1 MVLPQFLSD
10 QIYFFYFLVFIL
22 RIHAM
27 NHAVMHNLP
36 NFHRNALSAL
46 TSALIYGTLLVM
58 PTLNAQAVTA
68 TAVTAKT
75 NTTSSKTTVES
86 SKKSSTKPAAQTT
99 SKSTK
104 AVTAN
109 KTTNAAKSVKADTKA
124 SSSKPTTQKTAKAVS
139 QPAPVTSEVANS
151 SAKPAPVVTNSS
163 QDQVIDGVIAIVN
176 DTPILRSQLERAV
189 AQASAQLQAQ
199 NKPVPPA
206 QQLYPQV
213 LDQLITKQIQ
223 LDIIK
228 RQGLQAEENA
238 VNTALTNLAQQNG
251 VASLAEFQQKLDA
264 QRVGSY
270 QALRQKVSEDLAIQT
285 LQQQQLAS
293 RIKISDQD
301 VDNFLKSP
309 ESNALEKSQYR
320 TLHIR
325 VPFEADAAGKTSD
338 KQKKQALTV
347 ATQIAKNLQAENANI
362 EQIMTDA
369 QTNYNAQ
376 IQGGDMGYH
385 VAAELPTELSKNIT
399 ALEVGQVTNPIA
411 TAEGYNVIKLVD
423 KRGGQQKIIDQWHT
437 RHILISPSTAL
448 PADMAKQQIDTIYEK
463 LRQGEDFATLAS
475 TYSKDPGSASNG
487 GDLGWVSEG
496 DMVPSFEAMMKKT
509 SVNDYSVPFQTQ
521 FGWHIL
527 KVDEKRQKDVSDVY
541 RKNMA
546 REILYQRMA
555 PQALDDWMQDLR
567 AQAYVKIMQ

>member
-1 MVLPQFLSD
+1 
-10 QIYFFYFLVFIL
+10 
-22 RIHAM
+22 M
-27 NHAVMHNLP
+27 NYAVMHNLP

-46 TSALIYGTLLVM
+46 TSALIYGALLVM

-68 TAVTAKT
+68 TAAATAKT

-86 SKKSSTKPAAQTT
+86 SKKSTAKAAAQTT

-124 SSSKPTTQKTAKAVS
+124 SGSKPTTQKTATAVS

-151 SAKPAPVVTNSS
+151 SAKPTPVVTSNS

-176 DTPILRSQLERAV
+176 DTPILRSQLDRAV

-238 VNTALTNLAQQNG
+238 VNAALTNLAQQNG

-264 QRVGSY
+264 QRAGSY

>member
-1 MVLPQFLSD
+1 
-10 QIYFFYFLVFIL
+10 
-22 RIHAM
+22 M

-36 NFHRNALSAL
+36 NFHRNTLSAL
-46 TSALIYGTLLVM
+46 TSALIYGALLVM
-58 PTLNAQAVTA
+58 PTLSAQAVTA
-68 TAVTAKT
+68 AAVTAKT

-104 AVTAN
+104 AVTVN
-109 KTTNAAKSVKADTKA
+109 KTTNAAKSVKADTKT
-124 SSSKPTTQKTAKAVS
+124 SGSKPTTQKTAKTVS
-139 QPAPVTSEVANS
+139 QPAPVASEVANS
-151 SAKPAPVVTNSS
+151 LVEPAPVVTNSS

-176 DTPILRSQLERAV
+176 DTPILRSQLDRAV

-238 VNTALTNLAQQNG
+238 VNAALTNLAQQNG

-285 LQQQQLAS
+285 LQQQQLSS

-301 VDNFLKSP
+301 VNNFLKSP

-325 VPFEADAAGKTSD
+325 VPFEADAAGKASD

>member
-1 MVLPQFLSD
+1 
-10 QIYFFYFLVFIL
+10 
-22 RIHAM
+22 M

-36 NFHRNALSAL
+36 NFHRNTLSAL

-68 TAVTAKT
+68 TAKT

-86 SKKSSTKPAAQTT
+86 SKKSSTKPAVQTT

-104 AVTAN
+104 SVTAN

-124 SSSKPTTQKTAKAVS
+124 SGSKPTTQKTAKAVS
-139 QPAPVTSEVANS
+139 QPAPVAPEVANS
-151 SAKPAPVVTNSS
+151 LVEPAPVVTSNS
-163 QDQVIDGVIAIVN
+163 QAQIIDGVIAIVN
-176 DTPILRSQLERAV
+176 DTPILRSQLDRAV

-228 RQGLQAEENA
+228 RQGLQAEENT
-238 VNTALTNLAQQNG
+238 VNAALTNLAQQNG

-264 QRVGSY
+264 QRAGSY

-347 ATQIAKNLQAENANI
+347 ATEIAKNLQAENANI

-423 KRGGQQKIIDQWHT
+423 KRGGQQKIIDQWHA

-463 LRQGEDFATLAS
+463 LRQGEDFATLAN

-509 SVNDYSVPFQTQ
+509 SVNDYSVPFQSQ
-521 FGWHIL
+521 FGWHIV

-541 RKNMA
+541 RKSMA
-546 REILYQRMA
+546 REVLYQRMV
-555 PQALDDWMQDLR
+555 PQAIDDWMQELR

>member
-1 MVLPQFLSD
+1 
-10 QIYFFYFLVFIL
+10 
-22 RIHAM
+22 M

-36 NFHRNALSAL
+36 NFHRNTLSAL
-46 TSALIYGTLLVM
+46 TSALIYGALLVM
-58 PTLNAQAVTA
+58 PTLSAQAVTA
-68 TAVTAKT
+68 TAVTTKT

-124 SSSKPTTQKTAKAVS
+124 SGSKPTTQKTAKTVS
-139 QPAPVTSEVANS
+139 QPAPATSEVANS
-151 SAKPAPVVTNSS
+151 SAKPTPVVTNSS

-176 DTPILRSQLERAV
+176 DTPILRSQLDRAV

-238 VNTALTNLAQQNG
+238 VNAALTNLAQQNG

-264 QRVGSY
+264 QRAGSY

-285 LQQQQLAS
+285 LQQQQLSS

-325 VPFEADAAGKTSD
+325 VPFVADATGKTSD

>member
-1 MVLPQFLSD
+1 
-10 QIYFFYFLVFIL
+10 
-22 RIHAM
+22 M

-68 TAVTAKT
+68 TAKT

-86 SKKSSTKPAAQTT
+86 SKKSSTKPAVQTT

-104 AVTAN
+104 SVTAN

-124 SSSKPTTQKTAKAVS
+124 SGSKPTTQKTAKAVS
-139 QPAPVTSEVANS
+139 QPAPVTSEIANS
-151 SAKPAPVVTNSS
+151 SAKPTPVVTNSS
-163 QDQVIDGVIAIVN
+163 QAQIIDGVIAIVN
-176 DTPILRSQLERAV
+176 DTPILRSQLDRAV

-238 VNTALTNLAQQNG
+238 VNAALTNLAQQNG

-264 QRVGSY
+264 QRAGSY

-423 KRGGQQKIIDQWHT
+423 KRGGQQKIIDQWHA

-463 LRQGEDFATLAS
+463 LRQGEDFATLAN

-509 SVNDYSVPFQTQ
+509 SVNDYSVPFQSQ
-521 FGWHIL
+521 FGWHIV

-546 REILYQRMA
+546 REVLYQRMA
-555 PQALDDWMQDLR
+555 PQALDDWMQELR

>member
-1 MVLPQFLSD
+1 
-10 QIYFFYFLVFIL
+10 
-22 RIHAM
+22 M
-27 NHAVMHNLP
+27 NYAVMHNLP

-46 TSALIYGTLLVM
+46 TSALIYGALLVM
-58 PTLNAQAVTA
+58 PTLSAQAVTA
-68 TAVTAKT
+68 TAVTTKT

-124 SSSKPTTQKTAKAVS
+124 SGSKPTTQKTAKAIS
-139 QPAPVTSEVANS
+139 QTAPVTSEVANS
-151 SAKPAPVVTNSS
+151 SAKPTPVVTSSS

-176 DTPILRSQLERAV
+176 DTPILRSQLDRAV
-189 AQASAQLQAQ
+189 AQASAQLQVQ
-199 NKPVPPA
+199 NKPVPPV

-238 VNTALTNLAQQNG
+238 VNAALTNLAQQSG

-264 QRVGSY
+264 QRAGSY

-301 VDNFLKSP
+301 INNFLKSP

-325 VPFEADAAGKTSD
+325 VPFVADAAGKTSD

>member
-1 MVLPQFLSD
+1 
-10 QIYFFYFLVFIL
+10 
-22 RIHAM
+22 M

-46 TSALIYGTLLVM
+46 TSALIYGALLVM
-58 PTLNAQAVTA
+58 PTLSAQAVTA
-68 TAVTAKT
+68 AAVTTKT

-86 SKKSSTKPAAQTT
+86 SKKSSTKSAAQTT

-109 KTTNAAKSVKADTKA
+109 KTTNAAKSVKADIKT
-124 SSSKPTTQKTAKAVS
+124 SGSKPTTQKTAPAVS
-139 QPAPVTSEVANS
+139 QPAPVAPEVANS
-151 SAKPAPVVTNSS
+151 SAKPTPVVTSNS

-176 DTPILRSQLERAV
+176 DTPILRSQLDRAV

-228 RQGLQAEENA
+228 RQGLQAEESA
-238 VNTALTNLAQQNG
+238 VNAALTNLAQQNG

-325 VPFEADAAGKTSD
+325 VPFEADATGKTSD

-509 SVNDYSVPFQTQ
+509 SVNDYSVPFQSQ

>member
-1 MVLPQFLSD
+1 
-10 QIYFFYFLVFIL
+10 
-22 RIHAM
+22 M

-46 TSALIYGTLLVM
+46 TSALIYGALLVM

-68 TAVTAKT
+68 AAVTAKT

-104 AVTAN
+104 AMTAN
-109 KTTNAAKSVKADTKA
+109 KTTNAAKSVKAETKA
-124 SSSKPTTQKTAKAVS
+124 SDSKPTTQKTAKAVS
-139 QPAPVTSEVANS
+139 QTAPVAPEVANS
-151 SAKPAPVVTNSS
+151 LVESAPVVTSSS
-163 QDQVIDGVIAIVN
+163 QNQLIDGVIAIVN
-176 DTPILRSQLERAV
+176 DTPILRSQLDRAV

-238 VNTALTNLAQQNG
+238 VNAALTNLAQQNG

-264 QRVGSY
+264 QRAGSY

-325 VPFEADAAGKTSD
+325 VPFEADATGKTSD

-509 SVNDYSVPFQTQ
+509 SVNDYSVPFQSQ

>member
-1 MVLPQFLSD
+1 
-10 QIYFFYFLVFIL
+10 
-22 RIHAM
+22 M

-36 NFHRNALSAL
+36 NFHRNTLSAL
-46 TSALIYGTLLVM
+46 TSALIYGALLVM
-58 PTLNAQAVTA
+58 PTLSAQAVTA
-68 TAVTAKT
+68 TAVTTKT

-86 SKKSSTKPAAQTT
+86 SKKSSTKSAAQTT

-109 KTTNAAKSVKADTKA
+109 KTTNAAKSVKADTKT
-124 SSSKPTTQKTAKAVS
+124 SGSKPTTQKTAKTVS
-139 QPAPVTSEVANS
+139 QPAPVASEVANS
-151 SAKPAPVVTNSS
+151 LVEPAPVVTNSS

-176 DTPILRSQLERAV
+176 DTPILRSQLDRAV

-238 VNTALTNLAQQNG
+238 VNAALTNLAQQNG

-264 QRVGSY
+264 QRAGSY

-285 LQQQQLAS
+285 LQQQQLSS

-509 SVNDYSVPFQTQ
+509 SVNDYSVPFQSQ

-546 REILYQRMA
+546 REVLYQRMA
-555 PQALDDWMQDLR
+555 PQALDDWMQELR

>member
-1 MVLPQFLSD
+1 
-10 QIYFFYFLVFIL
+10 
-22 RIHAM
+22 M

-46 TSALIYGTLLVM
+46 TSALIYGALLVM

-68 TAVTAKT
+68 TTAVTAKT

-86 SKKSSTKPAAQTT
+86 SKKSSTKPGAQTT
-99 SKSTK
+99 SKSSKT
-104 AVTAN
+104 VTAN

-124 SSSKPTTQKTAKAVS
+124 SGSKPTTQKTAKAVS
-139 QPAPVTSEVANS
+139 QPAPVTSEIANS
-151 SAKPAPVVTNSS
+151 SAKPTPVVTNSS

-176 DTPILRSQLERAV
+176 DTPILRSQLDRAV

-223 LDIIK
+223 LDLIK

-238 VNTALTNLAQQNG
+238 VNAALTNLAQQNG

-264 QRVGSY
+264 QRAGSY

-347 ATQIAKNLQAENANI
+347 ANQIAKNLQAENANI

-509 SVNDYSVPFQTQ
+509 SVNDYSVPFQSQ

-555 PQALDDWMQDLR
+555 PQALDDWMQELR

>member
-1 MVLPQFLSD
+1 
-10 QIYFFYFLVFIL
+10 
-22 RIHAM
+22 M

-36 NFHRNALSAL
+36 SFHRNTLSAL
-46 TSALIYGTLLVM
+46 TSALIYGALLVM

-68 TAVTAKT
+68 TAVTTKT

-124 SSSKPTTQKTAKAVS
+124 SGSKPTTQKTAKTVS
-139 QPAPVTSEVANS
+139 QPAPVASEVANS
-151 SAKPAPVVTNSS
+151 LVEPAPVVTNSS

-176 DTPILRSQLERAV
+176 DTPILRSQLDRAV

-238 VNTALTNLAQQNG
+238 VNAALTNLAQQNG

-301 VDNFLKSP
+301 VNNFLKSP

-325 VPFEADAAGKTSD
+325 VPFEADAAGKASD

-369 QTNYNAQ
+369 QANYNAQ

-496 DMVPSFEAMMKKT
+496 DMVPSFEAMIKKT

>member
-1 MVLPQFLSD
+1 
-10 QIYFFYFLVFIL
+10 
-22 RIHAM
+22 M

-36 NFHRNALSAL
+36 NFHRNTLSAL
-46 TSALIYGTLLVM
+46 TSALIYGALLVM
-58 PTLNAQAVTA
+58 PTLSAQAVTA
-68 TAVTAKT
+68 TAVTTKT

-109 KTTNAAKSVKADTKA
+109 KTTNTAKSVKADIKT
-124 SSSKPTTQKTAKAVS
+124 SGSKPTTQKTAKAVS
-139 QPAPVTSEVANS
+139 QTAPVTSEVGNS
-151 SAKPAPVVTNSS
+151 LVESAPVVTNSS

-176 DTPILRSQLERAV
+176 DTPILRSQLDRAV

-238 VNTALTNLAQQNG
+238 VNAALTNLAQQTG

-264 QRVGSY
+264 QRAGSY

-325 VPFEADAAGKTSD
+325 VPFVADAAGKTSD

-521 FGWHIL
+521 FGWHIV

-555 PQALDDWMQDLR
+555 PQALDDWMQELR

>member
-1 MVLPQFLSD
+1 
-10 QIYFFYFLVFIL
+10 
-22 RIHAM
+22 M

-36 NFHRNALSAL
+36 NFHRNTLSAL
-46 TSALIYGTLLVM
+46 TSALIYGALLVM
-58 PTLNAQAVTA
+58 PTLSAQAVTA
-68 TAVTAKT
+68 TAVTTKT

-109 KTTNAAKSVKADTKA
+109 KTTNAAKSVEANTKT
-124 SSSKPTTQKTAKAVS
+124 SGSKTTTQKTATAVS

-151 SAKPAPVVTNSS
+151 LVEPAPVVTSNS

-176 DTPILRSQLERAV
+176 DTPILRSQLDRAV

-238 VNTALTNLAQQNG
+238 VNAALTNLAQQNG

-264 QRVGSY
+264 QRAGSY

-521 FGWHIL
+521 FGWHIV

-555 PQALDDWMQDLR
+555 PQALDDWMQELR

>member
-1 MVLPQFLSD
+1 
-10 QIYFFYFLVFIL
+10 
-22 RIHAM
+22 M

-36 NFHRNALSAL
+36 NFHRNTLSAL
-46 TSALIYGTLLVM
+46 TSALIYGALLVM

-68 TAVTAKT
+68 TAKT

-86 SKKSSTKPAAQTT
+86 SKKSNTKPATQTT

-124 SSSKPTTQKTAKAVS
+124 SVSKPTTQKTAPAVS
-139 QPAPVTSEVANS
+139 QPAPVAPEVANS

-176 DTPILRSQLERAV
+176 DTPILRSQLDRAV

-199 NKPVPPA
+199 NKAVPPA

-228 RQGLQAEENA
+228 RQGLQAEESA
-238 VNTALTNLAQQNG
+238 VNAALTNLAQQNG

-264 QRVGSY
+264 QRAGSY
-270 QALRQKVSEDLAIQT
+270 QALRQKVSEDLTIQT

-509 SVNDYSVPFQTQ
+509 SVNDYSVPFQSQ

-527 KVDEKRQKDVSDVY
+527 KIDEKRQKDVSDVY

>member
-1 MVLPQFLSD
+1 
-10 QIYFFYFLVFIL
+10 
-22 RIHAM
+22 M

-36 NFHRNALSAL
+36 NFHRNTLSAL
-46 TSALIYGTLLVM
+46 TSALIYGALLVM
-58 PTLNAQAVTA
+58 PTLSAQAVTA
-68 TAVTAKT
+68 TAVTTKT

-86 SKKSSTKPAAQTT
+86 SKKSSTKSAAQTT

-109 KTTNAAKSVKADTKA
+109 KTTNAAKSVKADIKT
-124 SSSKPTTQKTAKAVS
+124 SGSKPTTQKTAPAVS
-139 QPAPVTSEVANS
+139 QPAPVAPEVANS
-151 SAKPAPVVTNSS
+151 SAKPAPVVTSNS

-176 DTPILRSQLERAV
+176 DTPILRSQLDRAV

-238 VNTALTNLAQQNG
+238 VNAALTNLAQQNG

-264 QRVGSY
+264 QRAGSY
-270 QALRQKVSEDLAIQT
+270 QALRQKVSEDLTIQT

-325 VPFEADAAGKTSD
+325 VPFEADATGKTSD

-509 SVNDYSVPFQTQ
+509 SVNDYSVPFQSQ

>member
-1 MVLPQFLSD
+1 
-10 QIYFFYFLVFIL
+10 
-22 RIHAM
+22 M

-36 NFHRNALSAL
+36 NFHRNTLSAL
-46 TSALIYGTLLVM
+46 TSALIYGALLVM
-58 PTLNAQAVTA
+58 PTLSAQAVTA
-68 TAVTAKT
+68 TAVTTKT

-86 SKKSSTKPAAQTT
+86 SKKSSTKSAAQTT

-109 KTTNAAKSVKADTKA
+109 KTTNAAKSVKADIKT
-124 SSSKPTTQKTAKAVS
+124 SGSKPTTQKTAPAVS
-139 QPAPVTSEVANS
+139 QPAPVAPEVANS
-151 SAKPAPVVTNSS
+151 LVEPAPVVTNSS

-176 DTPILRSQLERAV
+176 DTPILRSQLDRAV

-238 VNTALTNLAQQNG
+238 VNAALTNLAQQNG

-264 QRVGSY
+264 QRAGSY

-301 VDNFLKSP
+301 INNFLKSP

-325 VPFEADAAGKTSD
+325 VPFVADAAGKTSD

>member
-1 MVLPQFLSD
+1 
-10 QIYFFYFLVFIL
+10 
-22 RIHAM
+22 M

-36 NFHRNALSAL
+36 NFPRNTLSAL
-46 TSALIYGTLLVM
+46 TSALIYGALLVM

-68 TAVTAKT
+68 TAAATAKT

-86 SKKSSTKPAAQTT
+86 SKKSSTKSAAQTT

-109 KTTNAAKSVKADTKA
+109 KTTNTAKSVKADTKA
-124 SSSKPTTQKTAKAVS
+124 SGSKPTTQKTAKAIS
-139 QPAPVTSEVANS
+139 QTAPVTSEVANS
-151 SAKPAPVVTNSS
+151 SAKPTPVVTSSS

-176 DTPILRSQLERAV
+176 DTPILRSQLDRAV

-238 VNTALTNLAQQNG
+238 VNAALTNLAQQNG

-264 QRVGSY
+264 QRAGSY

-301 VDNFLKSP
+301 INNFLKSP

-325 VPFEADAAGKTSD
+325 VPFVADAAGKTSD

-509 SVNDYSVPFQTQ
+509 SVNDYSVPFQSQ

-527 KVDEKRQKDVSDVY
+527 KIDEKRQKDVSDVY

>member
-1 MVLPQFLSD
+1 
-10 QIYFFYFLVFIL
+10 
-22 RIHAM
+22 M

-46 TSALIYGTLLVM
+46 TSALIYGALLVM

-68 TAVTAKT
+68 TTAVATAKT

-109 KTTNAAKSVKADTKA
+109 KTTNAAKSVEANTKT
-124 SSSKPTTQKTAKAVS
+124 SGSKPTTQKTAKAVS
-139 QPAPVTSEVANS
+139 QPAPVAPEVANS
-151 SAKPAPVVTNSS
+151 SAKPTPVVTSSS
-163 QDQVIDGVIAIVN
+163 QDQGIDGVIAIVN
-176 DTPILRSQLERAV
+176 DTPILRSQLDRAV

-238 VNTALTNLAQQNG
+238 VNAALTNLAQQNG

-264 QRVGSY
+264 QRAGSY

-293 RIKISDQD
+293 RIKISAQD
-301 VDNFLKSP
+301 VNNFLKSP

-509 SVNDYSVPFQTQ
+509 SVNDYSVPFQSQ

-546 REILYQRMA
+546 REVLYQRMA

>member
-1 MVLPQFLSD
+1 
-10 QIYFFYFLVFIL
+10 
-22 RIHAM
+22 M

-36 NFHRNALSAL
+36 NFHRNTLSAL
-46 TSALIYGTLLVM
+46 TSALIYGALLVM
-58 PTLNAQAVTA
+58 PTLSAQAVTA
-68 TAVTAKT
+68 TAVTTKT

-86 SKKSSTKPAAQTT
+86 SKKSSTKSAAQTT

-109 KTTNAAKSVKADTKA
+109 KTTNAAKSVKADIKT
-124 SSSKPTTQKTAKAVS
+124 SGSKPTTQKTAPAVS
-139 QPAPVTSEVANS
+139 QPAPVAPEVANS
-151 SAKPAPVVTNSS
+151 LVEPAPVVTSNS

-176 DTPILRSQLERAV
+176 DTPILRSQLDRAV

-228 RQGLQAEENA
+228 RQGLQAEESA
-238 VNTALTNLAQQNG
+238 VNAALTNLAQQNG

-264 QRVGSY
+264 QRAGSY
-270 QALRQKVSEDLAIQT
+270 QALRQKVSEDLTIQT

-293 RIKISDQD
+293 RIKITDQD

-325 VPFEADAAGKTSD
+325 VPFEADATGKTSD

-509 SVNDYSVPFQTQ
+509 SVNDYSVPFQSQ

-555 PQALDDWMQDLR
+555 PQALDDWMQELR

>member
-1 MVLPQFLSD
+1 
-10 QIYFFYFLVFIL
+10 
-22 RIHAM
+22 M

-36 NFHRNALSAL
+36 SFHRNTLSAL
-46 TSALIYGTLLVM
+46 TSALIYGALLVM

-68 TAVTAKT
+68 TAVTTKT

-124 SSSKPTTQKTAKAVS
+124 SGSKPTTQKTAKTVS
-139 QPAPVTSEVANS
+139 QPAPVASEVANS
-151 SAKPAPVVTNSS
+151 LVEPAPVVTSSS

-176 DTPILRSQLERAV
+176 DTPILRSQLDRAV

-238 VNTALTNLAQQNG
+238 VNAALTNLAQQNG

-301 VDNFLKSP
+301 VNNFLKSP

-325 VPFEADAAGKTSD
+325 VPFEADAAGKASD

-369 QTNYNAQ
+369 QANYNAQ

>member
-1 MVLPQFLSD
+1 
-10 QIYFFYFLVFIL
+10 
-22 RIHAM
+22 M

-46 TSALIYGTLLVM
+46 TSALIYGALLVM

-68 TAVTAKT
+68 TTAVTAKT

-86 SKKSSTKPAAQTT
+86 SKKSSTKPGAQTT

-104 AVTAN
+104 SVTAN

-124 SSSKPTTQKTAKAVS
+124 SGSKPTTQKTAKAVS
-139 QPAPVTSEVANS
+139 QPAPVTSEIANS
-151 SAKPAPVVTNSS
+151 SAKPTPVVTNSS

-176 DTPILRSQLERAV
+176 DTPILRSQLDRAV

-238 VNTALTNLAQQNG
+238 VNAALTNLAQQNG

-264 QRVGSY
+264 QRAGSY

-423 KRGGQQKIIDQWHT
+423 KRGGQQKIIDQWHA

-463 LRQGEDFATLAS
+463 LRQGEDFATLAN

-521 FGWHIL
+521 FGWHIV

-546 REILYQRMA
+546 REVLYQRMA
-555 PQALDDWMQDLR
+555 PQALDDWMQELR

>member
-1 MVLPQFLSD
+1 
-10 QIYFFYFLVFIL
+10 
-22 RIHAM
+22 M

-46 TSALIYGTLLVM
+46 TSALIYGALLVM

-68 TAVTAKT
+68 AAVTAKT

-86 SKKSSTKPAAQTT
+86 SKKSSTKSAAQTT

-124 SSSKPTTQKTAKAVS
+124 SGSKPTTQKTAPAVS

-151 SAKPAPVVTNSS
+151 SAKPTPVVTSSS

-176 DTPILRSQLERAV
+176 DTPILRSQLDRAV
-189 AQASAQLQAQ
+189 AQASAQLQVQ
-199 NKPVPPA
+199 NKPVPPV

-238 VNTALTNLAQQNG
+238 VNAALTNLAQQNG

-264 QRVGSY
+264 QRAGSY

-301 VDNFLKSP
+301 INNFLKSP

-325 VPFEADAAGKTSD
+325 VPFVADAAGKTSD

-509 SVNDYSVPFQTQ
+509 SVNDYSVPFQSQ

>member
-1 MVLPQFLSD
+1 
-10 QIYFFYFLVFIL
+10 
-22 RIHAM
+22 M

-36 NFHRNALSAL
+36 NFHRNTLSAL
-46 TSALIYGTLLVM
+46 TSALIYGALLVM
-58 PTLNAQAVTA
+58 PTLSAQAVTTVA
-68 TAVTAKT
+68 ATAKT
-75 NTTSSKTTVES
+75 NTTSNKTAVES

-104 AVTAN
+104 ATTTAN
-109 KTTNAAKSVKADTKA
+109 KTTNAAKSVKADIKT
-124 SSSKPTTQKTAKAVS
+124 SGSKPTTQKTAKAVS
-139 QPAPVTSEVANS
+139 QTAPVAPEVANS
-151 SAKPAPVVTNSS
+151 SAKPTPVVTSSS

-176 DTPILRSQLERAV
+176 DTPILRSQLDRAV

-238 VNTALTNLAQQNG
+238 VNATLTNLAQQNG

-264 QRVGSY
+264 QRAGSY

-325 VPFEADAAGKTSD
+325 VPFEADAAGKASD

-369 QTNYNAQ
+369 QANYNAQ

>member
-1 MVLPQFLSD
+1 M
-10 QIYFFYFLVFIL
+10 
-22 RIHAM
+22 
-27 NHAVMHNLP
+27 
-36 NFHRNALSAL
+36 
-46 TSALIYGTLLVM
+46 
-58 PTLNAQAVTA
+58 
-68 TAVTAKT
+68 
-75 NTTSSKTTVES
+75 ES
-86 SKKSSTKPAAQTT
+86 SKKSSTKPAVQTT
-99 SKSTK
+99 SKSSKT
-104 AVTAN
+104 VTAN

-124 SSSKPTTQKTAKAVS
+124 SGSKPTTQKTAKTVS
-139 QPAPVTSEVANS
+139 QPAPVASEVANS
-151 SAKPAPVVTNSS
+151 LVEPAPVVTNSS

-176 DTPILRSQLERAV
+176 DTPILRSQLDRAV

-238 VNTALTNLAQQNG
+238 VNAALTNLAQQNG

-264 QRVGSY
+264 QRAGSY

-423 KRGGQQKIIDQWHT
+423 KRGGQQKIIDQWHA

-463 LRQGEDFATLAS
+463 LRQGEDFATLAN

-521 FGWHIL
+521 FGWHIV

-546 REILYQRMA
+546 REVLYQRMA
-555 PQALDDWMQDLR
+555 PQALDDWMQELR

>member
-1 MVLPQFLSD
+1 
-10 QIYFFYFLVFIL
+10 
-22 RIHAM
+22 M

-36 NFHRNALSAL
+36 NFHRNTLFALI
-46 TSALIYGTLLVM
+46 SALIYGALLVM

-68 TAVTAKT
+68 VAATAKT
-75 NTTSSKTTVES
+75 NTTSNKTTVES

-99 SKSTK
+99 SESTK

-109 KTTNAAKSVKADTKA
+109 KTTNAAKSVEANTKA
-124 SSSKPTTQKTAKAVS
+124 SGSKPTTQKTATAVS

-151 SAKPAPVVTNSS
+151 SAKPTPVVTSSS

-176 DTPILRSQLERAV
+176 DTPILRSQLDRAV
-189 AQASAQLQAQ
+189 AQASVQLQAQ

-238 VNTALTNLAQQNG
+238 VNAALTNLAQQNG

-301 VDNFLKSP
+301 VNNFLKSP

-325 VPFEADAAGKTSD
+325 VPFEADAAGKASD

-347 ATQIAKNLQAENANI
+347 ATQIAKN
-362 EQIMTDA
+362 M
-369 QTNYNAQ
+369 
-376 IQGGDMGYH
+376 
-385 VAAELPTELSKNIT
+385 
-399 ALEVGQVTNPIA
+399 
-411 TAEGYNVIKLVD
+411 
-423 KRGGQQKIIDQWHT
+423 
-437 RHILISPSTAL
+437 
-448 PADMAKQQIDTIYEK
+448 
-463 LRQGEDFATLAS
+463 
-475 TYSKDPGSASNG
+475 
-487 GDLGWVSEG
+487 
-496 DMVPSFEAMMKKT
+496 
-509 SVNDYSVPFQTQ
+509 
-521 FGWHIL
+521 
-527 KVDEKRQKDVSDVY
+527 
-541 RKNMA
+541 
-546 REILYQRMA
+546 
-555 PQALDDWMQDLR
+555 
-567 AQAYVKIMQ
+567 

>member
-1 MVLPQFLSD
+1 
-10 QIYFFYFLVFIL
+10 
-22 RIHAM
+22 M

-46 TSALIYGTLLVM
+46 TSALIYGALLVM

-68 TAVTAKT
+68 AAVTAKT

-86 SKKSSTKPAAQTT
+86 SKKSSTKSAAQTT

-109 KTTNAAKSVKADTKA
+109 KTTNAAKSVEANTKT
-124 SSSKPTTQKTAKAVS
+124 SGSKPTTQKTAPAVS
-139 QPAPVTSEVANS
+139 QPAPVAPEVAS
-151 SAKPAPVVTNSS
+151 SLVEATPVVTSNS

-176 DTPILRSQLERAV
+176 DTPILRSQLDRAV

-199 NKPVPPA
+199 NKTVPPA

-228 RQGLQAEENA
+228 HQGLQAEENA
-238 VNTALTNLAQQNG
+238 VNAALTNLAQQNG

-264 QRVGSY
+264 QRADSY

-325 VPFEADAAGKTSD
+325 VPFVADAAGKTSD

-509 SVNDYSVPFQTQ
+509 SVNDYSVPFQSQ

>member
-1 MVLPQFLSD
+1 
-10 QIYFFYFLVFIL
+10 
-22 RIHAM
+22 M

-36 NFHRNALSAL
+36 NFHRNTLSAL
-46 TSALIYGTLLVM
+46 TSALIYGALLVM
-58 PTLNAQAVTA
+58 PTLSAQAVTA
-68 TAVTAKT
+68 TAVTTKT

-86 SKKSSTKPAAQTT
+86 SKKSSTKSAAQTT

-109 KTTNAAKSVKADTKA
+109 KTTNAAKSVKADTK
-124 SSSKPTTQKTAKAVS
+124 SSGSKPTTQKTAPAVS
-139 QPAPVTSEVANS
+139 QPAPVAPEVAS
-151 SAKPAPVVTNSS
+151 SLVEATPVVTSNS

-176 DTPILRSQLERAV
+176 DTPILRSQLDRAV

-199 NKPVPPA
+199 NKTVPPA

-228 RQGLQAEENA
+228 RQGLQAEESA
-238 VNTALTNLAQQNG
+238 VNAALTNLAQQNG

-264 QRVGSY
+264 QRAGSY

-325 VPFEADAAGKTSD
+325 VPFVADAAGKTSD

-509 SVNDYSVPFQTQ
+509 SVNDYSVPFQSQ

>member
-1 MVLPQFLSD
+1 
-10 QIYFFYFLVFIL
+10 
-22 RIHAM
+22 M

-46 TSALIYGTLLVM
+46 TSALIYGALLVM

-68 TAVTAKT
+68 TTAVTAKT

-86 SKKSSTKPAAQTT
+86 SKKSSTKPGAQTT
-99 SKSTK
+99 SKSSKT
-104 AVTAN
+104 VTAN

-124 SSSKPTTQKTAKAVS
+124 SGSKPTTQKTAKAVS
-139 QPAPVTSEVANS
+139 QPAPVTSEIANS
-151 SAKPAPVVTNSS
+151 SAKPTPVVTNSS

-176 DTPILRSQLERAV
+176 DTPILRSQLDRAV

-223 LDIIK
+223 LDLIK

-238 VNTALTNLAQQNG
+238 VNAALTNLAQQNG

-264 QRVGSY
+264 QRAGSY

-347 ATQIAKNLQAENANI
+347 ANQIAKNLQAENANI

-496 DMVPSFEAMMKKT
+496 DMVPSFESMMKKT

-521 FGWHIL
+521 FGWHIV

-555 PQALDDWMQDLR
+555 PQALDDWMQELR

>member
-1 MVLPQFLSD
+1 
-10 QIYFFYFLVFIL
+10 
-22 RIHAM
+22 M

-46 TSALIYGTLLVM
+46 TSALIYGALLVM

-68 TAVTAKT
+68 AAVTAKT
-75 NTTSSKTTVES
+75 NTTSSKTMVES

-104 AVTAN
+104 AMTAN
-109 KTTNAAKSVKADTKA
+109 KTTNAAKSVKAATKA
-124 SSSKPTTQKTAKAVS
+124 SGSKPTTQKTAKAVS
-139 QPAPVTSEVANS
+139 QTAPVAPEVANS
-151 SAKPAPVVTNSS
+151 SAKPTPVVTSSS
-163 QDQVIDGVIAIVN
+163 QDQLIDGVIAIVN
-176 DTPILRSQLERAV
+176 DTPILRSQLDRAV

-223 LDIIK
+223 LDLIK

-238 VNTALTNLAQQNG
+238 VNAALTNLAQQNG

-264 QRVGSY
+264 QRAGSY

-325 VPFEADAAGKTSD
+325 VPFIADAAGKTSD

-369 QTNYNAQ
+369 QANYNAQ

-521 FGWHIL
+521 FGWHIV

>member
-1 MVLPQFLSD
+1 
-10 QIYFFYFLVFIL
+10 
-22 RIHAM
+22 M

-46 TSALIYGTLLVM
+46 TSALIYGALLVM

-68 TAVTAKT
+68 AAVTAKT

-104 AVTAN
+104 AMTAN
-109 KTTNAAKSVKADTKA
+109 KTTNAAKSVKAETKA
-124 SSSKPTTQKTAKAVS
+124 SDSKPTTQKTAKAVS
-139 QPAPVTSEVANS
+139 QTAPVAPEVANS
-151 SAKPAPVVTNSS
+151 SAKPTPVVTSSS

-176 DTPILRSQLERAV
+176 DTPILRSQLDRAV

-223 LDIIK
+223 LDLIK

-238 VNTALTNLAQQNG
+238 VNAALTNLAQQNG

-264 QRVGSY
+264 QRAGSY
-270 QALRQKVSEDLAIQT
+270 QALRQKVSEDLTIQT

-325 VPFEADAAGKTSD
+325 VPFEADATGKTSD

>member
-1 MVLPQFLSD
+1 
-10 QIYFFYFLVFIL
+10 
-22 RIHAM
+22 M

-46 TSALIYGTLLVM
+46 TSALIYGALLVM

-68 TAVTAKT
+68 TTAVTAKT

-86 SKKSSTKPAAQTT
+86 SKKSSTKPAVQTT

-104 AVTAN
+104 SVTAN

-124 SSSKPTTQKTAKAVS
+124 SGSKPTTQKTAKAVS
-139 QPAPVTSEVANS
+139 QPAPVTSEIANS
-151 SAKPAPVVTNSS
+151 SAKPTPVVTNSS

-176 DTPILRSQLERAV
+176 DTPILRSQLDRAV

-228 RQGLQAEENA
+228 RQGLQAEENT
-238 VNTALTNLAQQNG
+238 VNAALTNLAQQNG

-264 QRVGSY
+264 QRAGSY

-347 ATQIAKNLQAENANI
+347 ANQIAKNLQAENANI

-423 KRGGQQKIIDQWHT
+423 KRGGQQKIIDQWHA

-521 FGWHIL
+521 FGWHIV

-546 REILYQRMA
+546 REVLYQRMV
-555 PQALDDWMQDLR
+555 PQAIDDWMQELR

>member
-1 MVLPQFLSD
+1 
-10 QIYFFYFLVFIL
+10 
-22 RIHAM
+22 M

-36 NFHRNALSAL
+36 NFHRNTLSAL
-46 TSALIYGTLLVM
+46 TSALIYGALLVM
-58 PTLNAQAVTA
+58 PTLSAQAVTA
-68 TAVTAKT
+68 TAVTTKT

-86 SKKSSTKPAAQTT
+86 SKKSSTKSAAQTT

-124 SSSKPTTQKTAKAVS
+124 SGSKPTTQKTAKAIS
-139 QPAPVTSEVANS
+139 QTAPVTSEVANS
-151 SAKPAPVVTNSS
+151 SAKPTPVVTSSS

-176 DTPILRSQLERAV
+176 DTPILRSQLDRAV

-238 VNTALTNLAQQNG
+238 VNAALTNLAQQNG

-264 QRVGSY
+264 QRAGSY

-301 VDNFLKSP
+301 INNFLKSP

-509 SVNDYSVPFQTQ
+509 SVNDYSVPFQSQ

-555 PQALDDWMQDLR
+555 PQALDDWMQELR

>member
-1 MVLPQFLSD
+1 
-10 QIYFFYFLVFIL
+10 
-22 RIHAM
+22 M

-46 TSALIYGTLLVM
+46 TSALIYGALLVM

-68 TAVTAKT
+68 TTAVTAKT

-86 SKKSSTKPAAQTT
+86 SKKSSTKPGAQTT
-99 SKSTK
+99 SKSSKT
-104 AVTAN
+104 VTAN

-124 SSSKPTTQKTAKAVS
+124 SGSKPTTQKTAKAVS
-139 QPAPVTSEVANS
+139 QPAPVTSEIANS
-151 SAKPAPVVTNSS
+151 SAKPTPVVTNSS

-176 DTPILRSQLERAV
+176 DTPILRSQLDRAV

-238 VNTALTNLAQQNG
+238 VNAALTNLAQQNG

-264 QRVGSY
+264 QRAGSY

-347 ATQIAKNLQAENANI
+347 ANQIAKNLQAENANI

-509 SVNDYSVPFQTQ
+509 SVNDYSVPFQSQ
-521 FGWHIL
+521 FGWHIV

-555 PQALDDWMQDLR
+555 PQALDDWMQELR

>member
-1 MVLPQFLSD
+1 
-10 QIYFFYFLVFIL
+10 
-22 RIHAM
+22 M

-36 NFHRNALSAL
+36 NFHRNTLSAL
-46 TSALIYGTLLVM
+46 TSALIYGALLVM
-58 PTLNAQAVTA
+58 PTLSAQAVTA
-68 TAVTAKT
+68 TAVTTKT

-124 SSSKPTTQKTAKAVS
+124 SGSKPTTQKTAKAIS
-139 QPAPVTSEVANS
+139 QTAPVTSEVANS
-151 SAKPAPVVTNSS
+151 SAKPTPVVTSSS

-176 DTPILRSQLERAV
+176 DTPILRSQLDRAV
-189 AQASAQLQAQ
+189 AQASAQLQVQ
-199 NKPVPPA
+199 NKPVPPV

-238 VNTALTNLAQQNG
+238 VNAALTNLAQQSG

-264 QRVGSY
+264 QRAGSY

-301 VDNFLKSP
+301 INNFLKSP

-325 VPFEADAAGKTSD
+325 VPFVADAAGKTSD

-496 DMVPSFEAMMKKT
+496 DMVPNFEAMMKKT

>member
-1 MVLPQFLSD
+1 
-10 QIYFFYFLVFIL
+10 
-22 RIHAM
+22 M

-68 TAVTAKT
+68 AAAATAKT
-75 NTTSSKTTVES
+75 NTTSSKTMVES

-104 AVTAN
+104 AVTTN
-109 KTTNAAKSVKADTKA
+109 KTTKAAKSVEANTKT
-124 SSSKPTTQKTAKAVS
+124 SSSKTTTQKTATAVS
-139 QPAPVTSEVANS
+139 QPAPVASEVANS
-151 SAKPAPVVTNSS
+151 LVEPAPVVTNSS

-176 DTPILRSQLERAV
+176 DTPILRSQLDRAV

-238 VNTALTNLAQQNG
+238 VNAALTNLAQQNG

-264 QRVGSY
+264 QRAGSY

-301 VDNFLKSP
+301 VNNFLKSP

-325 VPFEADAAGKTSD
+325 VPFEADAAGKASD

-369 QTNYNAQ
+369 QANYNAQ

-423 KRGGQQKIIDQWHT
+423 KRSGQQKIIDQWHT

-509 SVNDYSVPFQTQ
+509 SVNDYSVPFQSQ

-555 PQALDDWMQDLR
+555 PQALDDWMQELR

>member
-1 MVLPQFLSD
+1 
-10 QIYFFYFLVFIL
+10 
-22 RIHAM
+22 M

-68 TAVTAKT
+68 TAKT

-86 SKKSSTKPAAQTT
+86 SKKSSTKPAVQTT

-104 AVTAN
+104 SVTAN

-124 SSSKPTTQKTAKAVS
+124 SGSKPTTQKTAKAVS
-139 QPAPVTSEVANS
+139 QPAPVAPEVANS
-151 SAKPAPVVTNSS
+151 LVEPAPVVTSNS
-163 QDQVIDGVIAIVN
+163 QAQIIDGVIAIVN
-176 DTPILRSQLERAV
+176 DTPILRSQLDRAV

-228 RQGLQAEENA
+228 RQGLQAEENT
-238 VNTALTNLAQQNG
+238 VNAALTNLAQQNG
-251 VASLAEFQQKLDA
+251 VASLAELQQKLDA
-264 QRVGSY
+264 QRAGSY

-423 KRGGQQKIIDQWHT
+423 KRGGQQKIIDQWHA

-509 SVNDYSVPFQTQ
+509 SVNDYSVPFQSQ
-521 FGWHIL
+521 FGWHIV

-541 RKNMA
+541 RKSMA

-555 PQALDDWMQDLR
+555 PQALDDWMQELR

>member
-1 MVLPQFLSD
+1 
-10 QIYFFYFLVFIL
+10 
-22 RIHAM
+22 M

-46 TSALIYGTLLVM
+46 TSALIYGALLVM

-68 TAVTAKT
+68 TTAVTAKT

-86 SKKSSTKPAAQTT
+86 SKKSSTKPGAQTT

-104 AVTAN
+104 SVTAN

-124 SSSKPTTQKTAKAVS
+124 SGSKPTTQKTAKAVS
-139 QPAPVTSEVANS
+139 QPAPVTSEIANS
-151 SAKPAPVVTNSS
+151 SAKPTPVVTNSS

-176 DTPILRSQLERAV
+176 DTPILRSQLDRAV

-238 VNTALTNLAQQNG
+238 VNAALTNLAQQNG

-264 QRVGSY
+264 QRAGSY

-347 ATQIAKNLQAENANI
+347 ANQIAKNLQAENANI

-423 KRGGQQKIIDQWHT
+423 KRGGQQKIIDQWHA

-463 LRQGEDFATLAS
+463 LRQGEDFATLAN

-509 SVNDYSVPFQTQ
+509 SVNDYSVPFKTQ
-521 FGWHIL
+521 FGWHIV

-546 REILYQRMA
+546 REVLYQRMA
-555 PQALDDWMQDLR
+555 PQALDDWMQELR

>member
-1 MVLPQFLSD
+1 
-10 QIYFFYFLVFIL
+10 
-22 RIHAM
+22 M

-36 NFHRNALSAL
+36 NFHRNTLSAL
-46 TSALIYGTLLVM
+46 TSALIYGALLVM

-68 TAVTAKT
+68 TTAATAKT
-75 NTTSSKTTVES
+75 NTTSSKTTVAS

-104 AVTAN
+104 AVTVD
-109 KTTNAAKSVKADTKA
+109 KTTNAAKSVKAATKA
-124 SSSKPTTQKTAKAVS
+124 SVSKPTTQKTAKAVS

-151 SAKPAPVVTNSS
+151 SAKPTPVVTSSS

-176 DTPILRSQLERAV
+176 DTPILRSQLDRAV

-238 VNTALTNLAQQNG
+238 VNAALTNLAQQNG

-264 QRVGSY
+264 QRAGSY

-285 LQQQQLAS
+285 LQQQQLSS

-325 VPFEADAAGKTSD
+325 VPFVADATGKTSD

>member
-1 MVLPQFLSD
+1 
-10 QIYFFYFLVFIL
+10 
-22 RIHAM
+22 M

-46 TSALIYGTLLVM
+46 TSALIYGALLVM
-58 PTLNAQAVTA
+58 PTLSAQAVTA
-68 TAVTAKT
+68 AAVTTKT

-109 KTTNAAKSVKADTKA
+109 KTTNAAKSVKADIKT
-124 SSSKPTTQKTAKAVS
+124 SGSKPTTQKTAPAVS
-139 QPAPVTSEVANS
+139 QPAPVAPEVANS
-151 SAKPAPVVTNSS
+151 LVEPAPVVTSSS

-176 DTPILRSQLERAV
+176 DTPILRSQLDRAV

-228 RQGLQAEENA
+228 RQGLQAEESA
-238 VNTALTNLAQQNG
+238 VNAALTNLAQQNG

-264 QRVGSY
+264 QRAGSY

-325 VPFEADAAGKTSD
+325 VPFVADAAGKTSD

-509 SVNDYSVPFQTQ
+509 SVNDYSVPFQSQ